1 MLLFSSLGST
11 RRICHLIQRI
21 SKNIPIYSS
30 SALRIN
36 QCGKSNFSTN
46 PNLREE
52 VLDVLQMKSFTED
65 EFQKSFDSLKIK
77 ETDTQIHVND
87 GFRRLYQ
94 DKFPQLQLNDS
105 KLVDINKELL
115 GSLDPSVELDYSQYK
130 ERLTKMAEKLDKR
143 VYHIGLSFLLTGMSV
158 GIIIPCM
165 PLLVSQLQITPNAFG
180 IVISAFGLSRLL
192 GNIPSG
198 FLVEKYGR
206 KVTVTSGLIV
216 CGLANFAI
224 SFIFLPGLGAPW
236 LVFCRF
242 LAGLGVSAFIAGGH
256 MIMADISTHL
266 NRARTIAPV
275 MASFSAGMALGPA
288 IGGFLLDYIGLT
300 NSYAL
305 VGASFGLIALNN
317 QLTMTETKKVLK
329 IVPISRNSVQEIPN
343 PLVDSIT
350 SSNNPK
356 QTFSQEFIKA
366 FETAS
371 SSWKELM
378 QNPKIKNLAILNNLI
393 WFAMAGAQFTLLPLH
408 LVSDQFHF
416 SSFEIG
422 SCFAYSS
429 IVSFIASQPIAYL
442 SDKFGRLRTLLIGTS
457 LVSGSI
463 LFIPMTES
471 LTHLLINLTPLSI
484 GMTALSAST
493 PALITDLTKT
503 EQRAQGMSLF
513 RTSSD
518 LGFLFGATFS
528 GLVATYSSLGTAFV
542 MDGGIILSGMMWFML
557 QNRLSKKVTEQK
569 KSNKKE

>member
-1 MLLFSSLGST
+1 
-11 RRICHLIQRI
+11 
-21 SKNIPIYSS
+21 
-30 SALRIN
+30 
-36 QCGKSNFSTN
+36 
-46 PNLREE
+46 
-52 VLDVLQMKSFTED
+52 
-65 EFQKSFDSLKIK
+65 
-77 ETDTQIHVND
+77 
-87 GFRRLYQ
+87 
-94 DKFPQLQLNDS
+94 
-105 KLVDINKELL
+105 
-115 GSLDPSVELDYSQYK
+115 
-130 ERLTKMAEKLDKR
+130 
-143 VYHIGLSFLLTGMSV
+143 
-158 GIIIPCM
+158 
-165 PLLVSQLQITPNAFG
+165 
-180 IVISAFGLSRLL
+180 
-192 GNIPSG
+192 
-198 FLVEKYGR
+198 
-206 KVTVTSGLIV
+206 
-216 CGLANFAI
+216 
-224 SFIFLPGLGAPW
+224 
-236 LVFCRF
+236 
-242 LAGLGVSAFIAGGH
+242 
-256 MIMADISTHL
+256 
-266 NRARTIAPV
+266 
-275 MASFSAGMALGPA
+275 
-288 IGGFLLDYIGLT
+288 
-300 NSYAL
+300 
-305 VGASFGLIALNN
+305 
-317 QLTMTETKKVLK
+317 
-329 IVPISRNSVQEIPN
+329 
-343 PLVDSIT
+343 
-350 SSNNPK
+350 
-356 QTFSQEFIKA
+356 
-366 FETAS
+366 
-371 SSWKELM
+371 M